1 MPKNGGDVAC
11 KSDPSRVLAAHQTG
25 PARRAHRTSRVG
37 VGKAHALRCQPVGLW
52 GAKHG
57 ISDRSVENPRVFI
70 FLGGPE
76 ADRGGSVG
84 RGNRFL
90 TVAAPIG
97 PKAHGHSPTV
107 AALSVALGNTALE
120 NVVSKNVAAGT
131 DGLAFYGYHPPAIL
145 AFALVVGRELEPN
158 PHLLA
163 ELQELGLSLG
173 VVGEQTAAKK

>member
-1 MPKNGGDVAC
+1 MP
-11 KSDPSRVLAAHQTG
+11 QTD
-25 PARRAHRTSRVG
+25 S
-37 VGKAHALRCQPVGLW
+37 
-52 GAKHG
+52 
-57 ISDRSVENPRVFI
+57 SVCSAP
-70 FLGGPE
+70 
-76 ADRGGSVG
+76 GSVIRFRQLTALPPG
-84 RGNRFL
+84 NASTNRGAANLEVHATSQLGALTLPPKSSATIGKNLTMQVL

-97 PKAHGHSPTV
+97 PKAHGHSLTV
-107 AALSVALGNTALE
+107 AALSVALGNIALE

-131 DGLAFYGYHPPAIL
+131 DGLAFYGYHPLAIL